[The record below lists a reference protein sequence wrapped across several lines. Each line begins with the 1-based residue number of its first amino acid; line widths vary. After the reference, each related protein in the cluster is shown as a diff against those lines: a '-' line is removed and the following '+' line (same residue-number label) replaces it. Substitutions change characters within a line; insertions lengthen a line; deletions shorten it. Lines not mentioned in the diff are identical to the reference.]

1 MLFGLCLSL
10 YKAGGVLANFIITII
25 SDYLGR
31 KFALYCSQM
40 GLITLA
46 VCGLLALCLHSPSL
60 LIFGFATSG
69 LLNANLAT
77 GPALMSDISH
87 DHNRVLNMATV
98 QCFLAAGA
106 CIGPIIGGKLGNY
119 HGFLQTPYVLPFI
132 AVGIVALLS
141 LCVLQYCPE
150 TLTTRIKLNS
160 KDIWKDYRTLLS
172 SKNIRQLLMLLI
184 LCQMSWGSYYEFM
197 PPVLK
202 NIYHFS
208 PAQVGLFVGMIA
220 FWLIV
225 ATSIGIRFLL
235 KFFNQQQLIWY
246 SSWAMAIG
254 ALLTWNHI
262 LIWVSAVLMAMGD
275 VIFFAL
281 FTSYLVEEV
290 NPNQRGKIMGL
301 TLTIHLLVWSLMA
314 MIGGILL
321 SLHNAAV
328 LGLIPTGALFLLFVL
343 YKRKTIYYNTLFRCQ

>member
-1 MLFGLCLSL
+1 
-10 YKAGGVLANFIITII
+10 
-25 SDYLGR
+25 LGR
-31 KFALYCSQM
+31 KFALLCSHL
-40 GLITLA
+40 GLIILA
-46 VCGLLALCLHSPSL
+46 TCGSLALYLHSPSL
-60 LIFGFATSG
+60 LILGFAILG

-132 AVGIVALLS
+132 VIGIVALIS
-141 LCVLQYCPE
+141 LRILKNCPE
-150 TLTTRIKLNS
+150 TLATRIQFNRKA
-160 KDIWKDYRTLLS
+160 IWKDYRTILS
-172 SKNIRQLLMLLI
+172 SRNVRQLLMLLI
-184 LCQMSWGSYYEFM
+184 LCQMSWGSYYELM

-220 FWLIV
+220 FWLII

-235 KFFNQQQLIWY
+235 KFFNQQQLVWY
-246 SSWAMAIG
+246 SAWAVAIG
-254 ALLTWNHI
+254 SLLTWNHL
-262 LIWVSAVLMAMGD
+262 LIWISAMLIAMGD

-281 FTSYLVEEV
+281 FISYLVEEV
-290 NPNQRGKIMGL
+290 NPNQRSKIMGL
-301 TLTIHLLVWSLMA
+301 TLTIHLFVWSCMA
-314 MIGGILL
+314 MIGGMLL
-321 SLHNAAV
+321 SFHNAAV
-328 LGLIPTGALFLLFVL
+328 LGLIPVGALVLLCVL
-343 YKRKTIYYNTLFRCQ
+343 YKKKAVYYDSLFRCR